1 MDNNLVT
8 NWKDRRRVRKKSRL
22 IRASLLLL
30 IGAIG
35 IFVIFQF
42 TFKKNNPIDIAT
54 SAIKGAQNSQ
64 TEDETLKAVVENSL
78 KDTKGTYGIVI
89 KNLRTGENYLANEH
103 RIFEAGSLYKLWVMA
118 VVYNQIQSGELQ
130 KEQVLSEDIAT
141 LNQEFYIDPEDAEQT
156 EGAITLTVGSALTQ
170 MITISHNY
178 AALLLTQ
185 KVKLSQLAAFLQGG
199 GFKESVVGVNGAAP
213 TVTPFDVALF
223 LEKLYKGE
231 IASPEY
237 SQEMIDLLKNQKLT
251 DGLPKYLPGSEQQP
265 VVVANKT
272 GEIGWFKH
280 DGGIIFSG
288 NGDYIV
294 VVMSESN
301 SPAGAQE
308 RIALLSKAVYDYFNA
323 K

>member
-1 MDNNLVT
+1 MDNNLVA
-8 NWKDRRRVRKKSRL
+8 NWKDRRRIRKKSRL
-22 IRASLLLL
+22 IKIILLLL

-42 TFKKNNPIDIAT
+42 TLRKNNPINIAT
-54 SAIKGAQNSQ
+54 SAIKGVQNLQ

-78 KDTKGTYGIVI
+78 KETKGTYGIVI
-89 KNLRTGENYLANEH
+89 KNLKTGENFFVNEH
-103 RIFEAGSLYKLWVMA
+103 RVFEAGSLYKLWVMA
-118 VVYNQIQSGELQ
+118 VVYKEIQEGQLT
-130 KEQVLSEDIAT
+130 KEQVLSEDIAA

-156 EGAITLTVGSALTQ
+156 EGIITLTVSAALTQ

-185 KVKLSQLAAFLQGG
+185 KVKLSQVAAFLQEA
-199 GFKESVVGVNGAAP
+199 GFNESTVGIQGAPP
-213 TVTPFDVALF
+213 TVTPSDVALF

-231 IASPEY
+231 LAPQEY
-237 SQEMIDLLKNQKLT
+237 SQEMINLLKNQKLT
-251 DGLPKYLPGSEQQP
+251 DGLPKYLPDT
-265 VVVANKT
+265 VAVAHKT

-280 DGGIIFSG
+280 NGGIVFTDQ
-288 NGDYIV
+288 GDYIV
-294 VVMSESN
+294 AVMSESD